1 MGYVNAV
8 QEMILYSSE
17 KLVKLLPA
25 LPNNMSKGKIEMWQ
39 FVGGSVNMEW
49 DIKLGKFTAMLK
61 ANRTIVIDIKLPK
74 MFANKCSF
82 FGSAAVNQNGKIVS
96 AKFKKGDVLNIISD

>member
-25 LPNNMSKGKIEMWQ
+25 LPDNMSKGKIDMWQ
-39 FVGGSVNMEW
+39 FVGGSVNMDW
-49 DIKLGKFTAMLK
+49 DIKLGKFTAMLT
-61 ANRTIVIDIKLPK
+61 ADRNIVIDIKLPK
-74 MFANKCSF
+74 MFADKCSF
-82 FGSAAVNQNGKIVS
+82 FGNTAVNQNREIVS
-96 AKFKKGDVLNIISD
+96 VKFKKGDVLNIISG